1 MNDKRDYRVH
11 KRISYERILDNVRV
25 IRHKES
31 ELLEEEQFSLKTH
44 DLSKGGIGV
53 ASTIKISTG
62 IFLKFDIILENIQ
75 YDVMGIVKWR
85 HKDDINYRYG
95 IEFIGIAN
103 MFYRHIHLITNKK
116 SFFDQ
121 KSEGQI
127 EKRRHERYP
136 IVQEV
141 LSNEI
146 YYEIN
151 GKREQIKGINIKI
164 RNLSFQG
171 AGINSSEKLNVG
183 DILIF
188 QCFFHNE
195 ISSFKGKIVWSKY
208 NLNGSI
214 GMRYEAGI
222 EFMDLKVKDLYNL
235 YDIFTGSGYYIQE

>member
-1 MNDKRDYRVH
+1 MNNKREYRVH

-31 ELLEEEQFSLKTH
+31 ELVEDKFSINAY
-44 DLSKGGIGV
+44 DLSQGGIGII
-53 ASTIKISTG
+53 SSKKISTG
-62 IFLKFDIILENIQ
+62 TFLKFYIVLENIQ
-75 YDVMGIVKWR
+75 YDVMGIVKWGR
-85 HKDDINYRYG
+85 KEDVTYRYG

-121 KSEGQI
+121 KFKGAI
-127 EKRRHERYP
+127 EKRRHERYS
-136 IVQEV
+136 ISQEV

-146 YYEIN
+146 YYEID
-151 GKREQIKGINIKI
+151 GKKEQIKGINIKI

-171 AGINSSEKLNVG
+171 AGMNSSEKLNIGSV
-183 DILIF
+183 IVF
-188 QCFFHNE
+188 QCFFNNE

-235 YDIFTGSGYYIQE
+235 YYIFTINGYYIQE